1 MAGARTEQGFTLVEV
16 LVALGIFSIA
26 AMSLAHLGNES
37 LVGARHV
44 NQKFL
49 ATVEA
54 DNLMAETLVR
64 PAAATAGVQSG
75 TSIQRGRRLAW
86 QRTIS
91 ATDRAGLFVV
101 SVSVSDAESGQQLA
115 LRQTLKR
122 VPAP

>member
-1 MAGARTEQGFTLVEV
+1 MAGSHTEQGFTLVEV

-26 AMSLAHLGNES
+26 AMSLAHLGNET

-64 PAAATAGVQSG
+64 PAAATAGFQSG
-75 TSIQRGRRLAW
+75 MSTQRGRRLAW
-86 QRTIS
+86 QRTVS

-115 LRQTLKR
+115 LRQTLMR